1 MGWCIADNESNNS
14 VELFMYSMK
23 MQSPATTVRV
33 IMADD
38 GNYTRKRCYCSR
50 LAIFYTFLM

>member
-14 VELFMYSMK
+14 VESVMNSMK

-33 IMADD
+33 IMTDD
-38 GNYTRKRCYCSR
+38 GNYTHKLCYCSR
-50 LAIFYTFLM
+50 LAIFYEFLM